1 MRLSNCCQISEKD
14 FYITNINS
22 MKRTSNYLK
31 CVLIVFVISASAISC
46 SNDEFFGFED
56 IDAQFDLYSEM
67 VSDNTN
73 KYTAQNRSALSRSDT
88 LMIKIASE
96 KLSEYLIL
104 TDDNHLIIPK
114 NVSADFLM
122 IDEDLFCYLSR
133 LLDIYNIN
141 PPRTI
146 IHKTEKIKRVKGRNK
161 TGYFPVYY
169 GTHIDY

>member
-1 MRLSNCCQISEKD
+1 
-14 FYITNINS
+14 

-73 KYTAQNRSALSRSDT
+73 KYTAQNRSALGT
-88 LMIKIASE
+88 ATIYVNASYQVIGLRDKYNFE
-96 KLSEYLIL
+96 AGDRNFVNEEL
-104 TDDNHLIIPK
+104 TQ
-114 NVSADFLM
+114 FLG
-122 IDEDLFCYLSR
+122 
-133 LLDIYNIN
+133 LL
-141 PPRTI
+141 
-146 IHKTEKIKRVKGRNK
+146 G